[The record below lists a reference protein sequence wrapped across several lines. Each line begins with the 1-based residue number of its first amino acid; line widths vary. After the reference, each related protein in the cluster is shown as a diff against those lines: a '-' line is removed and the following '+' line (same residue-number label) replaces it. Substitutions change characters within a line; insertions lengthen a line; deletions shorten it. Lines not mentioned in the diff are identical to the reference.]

1 MTTEKRS
8 VVFTSEGI
16 TVKEERKA
24 PLSNDKKY
32 VTIDELEWDD
42 FPIENLTM
50 EVTNIWP
57 QLSDEDETALEALE
71 FEVERLERSD
81 AQTEASTSDDFWEQ
95 VYEQTGITYEDG
107 EITLSGNKNAKDNL
121 VAFVDFLLVN
131 GYLTEGDLPIK
142 SGWKRYL
149 INTEPLHQKGGS
161 MAEDVEVTDGVYLET
176 KYSRKDICKKIK
188 ELAERVGE
196 LE

>member
-1 MTTEKRS
+1 MATEKRS

-24 PLSNDKKY
+24 PLSNDTNH
-32 VTIDELEWDD
+32 VTLDELEWDE

-57 QLSDEDETALEALE
+57 KLSDDDETTLKALE
-71 FEVERLERSD
+71 FEVERLERAD
-81 AQTEASTSDDFWEQ
+81 AQAETMTSDDFWDE
-95 VYEQTGITYEDG
+95 VYEQTGVTYEDG

-121 VAFVDFLLVN
+121 VAFVDFLLAN
-131 GYLTEGDLPIK
+131 GYLTEDNLPIK

-149 INTEPLHQKGGS
+149 VNTEPVHQQGGS

-176 KYSRKDICKKIK
+176 KYSRKDIQKKIK

>member
-24 PLSNDKKY
+24 PLSNDTKY

-57 QLSDEDETALEALE
+57 QLSDEDDTALEALE

>member
-1 MTTEKRS
+1 MATEKRS

-16 TVKEERKA
+16 TVKEERRA
-24 PLSNDKKY
+24 PLSNDTKY

-57 QLSDEDETALEALE
+57 QLSDEDETALKALE
-71 FEVERLERSD
+71 FEVERLEQAD
-81 AQTEASTSDDFWEQ
+81 AQTDASAPDDFWDQ

>member
-24 PLSNDKKY
+24 PLSNDTKY

-57 QLSDEDETALEALE
+57 QLSDEDDTALEALE

-131 GYLTEGDLPIK
+131 GYLTEDDLPIK

>member
-1 MTTEKRS
+1 M
-8 VVFTSEGI
+8 FTSEGI

-24 PLSNDKKY
+24 PLSNDTKY

-57 QLSDEDETALEALE
+57 QLSDEDDTALEALE

>member
-1 MTTEKRS
+1 METEKRS

-24 PLSNDKKY
+24 PLSNDTKY

-57 QLSDEDETALEALE
+57 QLSDEDDTALEALE

-131 GYLTEGDLPIK
+131 GYLTEDDLPIK

-149 INTEPLHQKGGS
+149 INTEPLHQQGGS